1 MQEQSKSVTPAPTS
15 TFGRL
20 LSIRNRVSQNSLQ
33 TLSPRTPAIRIRQR
47 EHSMAAKA
55 QVSVVTAAW
64 SLYNSIASEKELILS
79 SLNPRDEAAILAS

>member
-33 TLSPRTPAIRIRQR
+33 TLSPRTPAIQRR

-55 QVSVVTAAW
+55 QVSVVTTAW
-64 SLYNSIASEKELILS
+64 SLYNSITSEKELKLS